1 MGLFDRLRKKH
12 EDVGKDKKPTN
23 PTDAAPKAAV
33 SKPVEEKP
41 EAKPASPDASRGGKV
56 AKPRVLKTD
65 TKHAYRTLLRPVLT
79 EKSTR
84 LTSQNQYVFAVP
96 TSSSKIEVRDAV
108 FAAYGIR
115 PVHVTTTNVHG
126 KAVRFGRVSGTQ
138 KNWKKAT
145 VTLPAGKTI
154 DVSN

>member
-12 EDVGKDKKPTN
+12 EDVGKDKKPAN
-23 PTDAAPKAAV
+23 PTTAAPKAAAA
-33 SKPVEEKP
+33 KPA
-41 EAKPASPDASRGGKV
+41 EAKPEEKKAV
-56 AKPRVLKTD
+56 KPRVLKTD

-96 TSSSKIEVRDAV
+96 TSSSKVEVRDAV

-115 PVHVTTTNVHG
+115 PLHVTTTNVHG

-154 DVSN
+154 DVSS

>member
-12 EDVGKDKKPTN
+12 EDVGKDKKPAN
-23 PTDAAPKAAV
+23 PTIAAPKAAAT
-33 SKPVEEKP
+33 KPAEEKP
-41 EAKPASPDASRGGKV
+41 EEKKAS
-56 AKPRVLKTD
+56 KPRVLKSD

-96 TSSSKIEVRDAV
+96 TNSSKVEVRDAV

-154 DVSN
+154 DVSS

>member
-23 PTDAAPKAAV
+23 PTDAAPKAAAV
-33 SKPVEEKP
+33 KPVEDKP
-41 EAKPASPDASRGGKV
+41 EDKKI

-65 TKHAYRTLLRPVLT
+65 TRQAYRTLLRPVLT

-84 LTSQNQYVFAVP
+84 LTSLNQYVFAVP
-96 TSSSKIEVRDAV
+96 TSASKVEVRDAV
-108 FAAYGIR
+108 YAAYGIR
-115 PVHVTTTNVHG
+115 PIHVTTTMVHG

-138 KNWKKAT
+138 KSWKKA
-145 VTLPAGKTI
+145 VVSLPAGKTI
-154 DVSN
+154 DVSS

>member
-12 EDVGKDKKPTN
+12 EDVGKDKKPAN
-23 PTDAAPKAAV
+23 PTTAAPKAAA
-33 SKPVEEKP
+33 
-41 EAKPASPDASRGGKV
+41 AKPAEEKAEEKKKAD
-56 AKPRVLKTD
+56 KPRVLKSD

-96 TSSSKIEVRDAV
+96 TSSSKVEVRDAV
-108 FAAYGIR
+108 FATYGIR
-115 PVHVTTTNVHG
+115 PLHVTTLSVHG

-138 KNWKKAT
+138 KSWKKAV

>member
-1 MGLFDRLRKKH
+1 MGLFDRIRKKH
-12 EDVGKDKKPTN
+12 EDVGKDKKPAN
-23 PTDAAPKAAV
+23 PTDAASKAAAV
-33 SKPVEEKP
+33 KPVETKP
-41 EAKPASPDASRGGKV
+41 EEKKSE
-56 AKPRVLKTD
+56 KPRVLKTD

-96 TSSSKIEVRDAV
+96 SSSSKIEIRDAV

-115 PVHVTTTNVHG
+115 PLQVTTTNVHG

-138 KNWKKAT
+138 KNWKKAI

>member
-1 MGLFDRLRKKH
+1 MGLFDTLRKKH
-12 EDVGKDKKPTN
+12 EDVGKDKKPAN
-23 PTDAAPKAAV
+23 PIDAAPKAAA
-33 SKPVEEKP
+33 KLAEEKP
-41 EAKPASPDASRGGKV
+41 EEKKI

-115 PVHVTTTNVHG
+115 PLHVTTLSVHG

-138 KNWKKAT
+138 KNWKKAV

-154 DVSN
+154 DVSS

>member
-1 MGLFDRLRKKH
+1 MGLFDKLRKKH
-12 EDVGKDKKPTN
+12 ENVGKDKKPAN
-23 PTDAAPKAAV
+23 PIAAAPTAAV
-33 SKPVEEKP
+33 AKSA
-41 EAKPASPDASRGGKV
+41 EAKPEEKQA
-56 AKPRVLKTD
+56 AKPRVLKSD

-79 EKSTR
+79 EKTTR

-96 TSSSKIEVRDAV
+96 TSSSKVEVRDAV
-108 FAAYGIR
+108 FATYGIR
-115 PVHVTTTNVHG
+115 PLHVTTTNVHG

-154 DVSN
+154 DVSD